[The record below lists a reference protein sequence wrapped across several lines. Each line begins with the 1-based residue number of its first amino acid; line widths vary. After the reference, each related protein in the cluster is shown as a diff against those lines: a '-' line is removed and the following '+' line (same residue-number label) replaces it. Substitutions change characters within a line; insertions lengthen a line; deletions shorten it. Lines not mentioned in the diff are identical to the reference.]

1 MNAATMIPRY
11 SSADVRWSYGEWSTS
26 TVSLAPNL
34 RVITPEDSTDS
45 RTTDD
50 PAPWDESD
58 FERAPRSVLRR
69 VLLNVLRDPAQRGPW
84 TEKLF
89 PMVLKG
95 TPASGRLVYETLKE
109 FADPQDIIINSLI
122 VYLRYGDAEPLVVG
136 AGLLEDLGAKSWP
149 VLAAYARTARP
160 ECAYFVPAIARL
172 NDVAAEERLH
182 VLEILARSG
191 DPELRWRVY
200 EALGPFP
207 FEQTV
212 PVLRALAEGG
222 HTEDSAQF
230 AAEERLRTDV
240 GE

>member
-1 MNAATMIPRY
+1 MSTATMIRPLGARGVRRRFEERRADSV
-11 SSADVRWSYGEWSTS
+11 SS
-26 TVSLAPNL
+26 APNL
-34 RVITPEDSTDS
+34 RVFQPEETDDS

-50 PAPWDESD
+50 PVPWDDRE
-58 FERAPRSVLRR
+58 FEQAPRSVLRR
-69 VLLNVLRDPAQRGPW
+69 VLLNVLRDPAERGPW

-95 TPASGRLVYETLKE
+95 TPARGRLVYETLRE
-109 FADPQDIIINSLI
+109 FADPQDIIINSLT

-172 NDVAAEERLH
+172 NDVAAEERLQ
-182 VLEILARSG
+182 VLAILARSG

-200 EALGPFP
+200 EALGEFP
-207 FEQTV
+207 FEQTI

-222 HTEDSAQF
+222 HAEDSAQF

-240 GE
+240 EE